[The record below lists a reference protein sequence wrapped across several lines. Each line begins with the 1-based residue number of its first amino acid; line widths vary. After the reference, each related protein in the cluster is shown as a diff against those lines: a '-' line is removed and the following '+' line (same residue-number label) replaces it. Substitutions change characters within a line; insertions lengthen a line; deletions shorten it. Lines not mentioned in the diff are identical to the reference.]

1 MIISFV
7 NQKGGVGKTTSAI
20 NIAASLKRRNY
31 KIGFVDAD
39 PQGSATHWHAVEDNN
54 AFEVLHHPE
63 PISKSEI
70 DELSQNYDYLVIDA
84 PPAFGDITKSILAVT
99 DLSIIPLS
107 PSSLDIWSCKGTL
120 EMVDEAREENPDLDV
135 KLLINRKI
143 PGTRVG
149 REARDSLAVFDMD
162 ILDSELCQR
171 VAYIDAMTSGVSVMQ
186 YAPSSKAA
194 DEVENLC
201 DEITLPQEQSESQ
214 IEEQHQFT
222 QPQVVEDEEPEP
234 YLDTQSQNLEDDEP
248 EAYQDTRPQD
258 LEDEKAESV
267 PHIQAR
273 DGDDEKPI
281 W

>member
-20 NIAASLKRRNY
+20 NVAASLKRRNY
-31 KIGFVDAD
+31 KIGFIDAD
-39 PQGSATHWHAVEDNN
+39 PQGSATQWHAVEDNT
-54 AFEVLHHPE
+54 AFEIKHQPE
-63 PISKSEI
+63 PISRSEI
-70 DELSQNYDYLVIDA
+70 EELSQNYDYLVIDA
-84 PPAFGDITKSILAVT
+84 PPAIGDITKSILAVT

-120 EMVDEAREENPDLDV
+120 DMVDEARQENPDLDV

-162 ILDSELCQR
+162 VLDTEMCQR

-186 YAPSSKAA
+186 YAPGSKAA
-194 DEVENLC
+194 DEVESLC
-201 DEITLPQEQSESQ
+201 DEITLPQAQSEPRIQ
-214 IEEQHQFT
+214 EQHQYA
-222 QPQVVEDEEPEP
+222 QPQDV
-234 YLDTQSQNLEDDEP
+234 
-248 EAYQDTRPQD
+248 
-258 LEDEKAESV
+258 
-267 PHIQAR
+267 
-273 DGDDEKPI
+273 DDEKPEPYQYTQPHDADDDKPV

>member
-39 PQGSATHWHAVEDNN
+39 PQGSATHWHSVEDNN

-63 PISKSEI
+63 PISRSEI

-107 PSSLDIWSCKGTL
+107 PSALDVWSCKGTL

-149 REARDSLAVFDMD
+149 RDARDSLAVFDMD

-194 DEVENLC
+194 DEVESLC
-201 DEITLPQEQSESQ
+201 DEITLPQAQSEPQIPEAHQYTQSQ
-214 IEEQHQFT
+214 D
-222 QPQVVEDEEPEP
+222 VEDEKPEP
-234 YLDTQSQNLEDDEP
+234 YLYTQ
-248 EAYQDTRPQD
+248 PQD
-258 LEDEKAESV
+258 VEDEKSESYSPMQPDV
-267 PHIQAR
+267 VDP
-273 DGDDEKPI
+273 DDVDDEKPI

>member
-70 DELSQNYDYLVIDA
+70 TELSQNYDYLVIDA

-107 PSSLDIWSCKGTL
+107 PSSLDIWSCRGTL

-149 REARDSLAVFDMD
+149 REARDSLGVFDME
-162 ILDSELCQR
+162 ILGSELCQR
-171 VAYIDAMTSGVSVMQ
+171 VAYIDAMTSGVSVKQ
-186 YAPSSKAA
+186 YAPNSKAA
-194 DEVENLC
+194 DEVESLC
-201 DEITLPQEQSESQ
+201 DEITLPQTQSEPRIQ
-214 IEEQHQFT
+214 EQCQHT
-222 QPQVVEDEEPEP
+222 QPQDAEDEKPETYAYTQPHVVEDEKPETYP
-234 YLDTQSQNLEDDEP
+234 NEQSHD
-248 EAYQDTRPQD
+248 
-258 LEDEKAESV
+258 V
-267 PHIQAR
+267 
-273 DGDDEKPI
+273 DDEKPI

>member
-20 NIAASLKRRNY
+20 NVAASLKRRNY
-31 KIGFVDAD
+31 KIGFIDAD
-39 PQGSATHWHAVEDNN
+39 PQGSATQWHSVEDNT
-54 AFEVLHHPE
+54 AFEIMHHPE
-63 PISKSEI
+63 PISRGEI
-70 DELSQNYDYLVIDA
+70 NELSQDYDFLVIDA
-84 PPAFGDITKSILAVT
+84 PPAIGDITKSILAVT

-120 EMVDEAREENPDLDV
+120 EMVDEARQENPDLDV

-162 ILDSELCQR
+162 ILDTEMCQR

-186 YAPSSKAA
+186 FAPSSKAA
-194 DEVENLC
+194 DEVESLC
-201 DEITLPQEQSESQ
+201 DEITLPQEQSEPEVQ
-214 IEEQHQFT
+214 EQPLYT
-222 QPQVVEDEEPEP
+222 QPQVVEAQTPEP
-234 YLDTQSQNLEDDEP
+234 YSYSQAREV
-248 EAYQDTRPQD
+248 
-258 LEDEKAESV
+258 EDEKPEPPSYTQPQDV
-267 PHIQAR
+267 
-273 DGDDEKPI
+273 DDEKPT